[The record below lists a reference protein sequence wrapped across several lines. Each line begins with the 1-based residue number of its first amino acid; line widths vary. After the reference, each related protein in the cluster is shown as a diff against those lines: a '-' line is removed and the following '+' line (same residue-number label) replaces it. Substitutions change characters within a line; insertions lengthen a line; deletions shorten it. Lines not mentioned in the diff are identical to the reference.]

1 MISNNRVIKKV
12 KIPQS
17 SLCMLNFLEYI
28 LPRLLQAL
36 VNFQSSE
43 KFAFDSFA
51 SILGIIIVALME
63 KQIFSSLYSVT
74 L

>member
-1 MISNNRVIKKV
+1 MISNNRVIEKV